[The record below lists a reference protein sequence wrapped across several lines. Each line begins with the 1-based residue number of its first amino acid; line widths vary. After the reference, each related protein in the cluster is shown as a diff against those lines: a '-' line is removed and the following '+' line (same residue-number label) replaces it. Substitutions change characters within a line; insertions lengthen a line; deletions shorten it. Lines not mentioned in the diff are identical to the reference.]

1 MTALL
6 ADLRKALISPNED
19 FVVIVPVS
27 QEKTRVIGEEEIN
40 KIKQETSNIY
50 LSDEDVVS
58 HNQNHRDKFESV
70 TASKRMTR
78 MTKRHMM
85 MMNSK
90 R

>member
-1 MTALL
+1 MSMTALL

-19 FVVIVPVS
+19 FVVIAPVS

-58 HNQNHRDKFESV
+58 HNQNHRDKFE
-70 TASKRMTR
+70 KRDR
-78 MTKRHMM
+78 FEEDDEDEDEE
-85 MMNSK
+85 
-90 R
+90 